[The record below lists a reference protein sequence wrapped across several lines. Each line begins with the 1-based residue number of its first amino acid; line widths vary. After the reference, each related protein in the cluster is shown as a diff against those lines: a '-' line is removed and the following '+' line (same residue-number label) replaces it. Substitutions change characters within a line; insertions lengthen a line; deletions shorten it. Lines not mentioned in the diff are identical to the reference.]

1 MRILSYSVSD
11 DRLEANFAR
20 SDGQTANPARLL
32 LSLSLASLAD
42 AWVMRRMTGPS
53 RPAAPINTHQDYMN
67 YPHPIIAREGWPF
80 IGIALLVAILVHA
93 LGGFGWAWPFW
104 LLVVFVVQF
113 FRDPPRSIPA
123 DPNAILSPADGRI
136 VAIETVLDPYAQREA
151 MKISVFMNVFNA
163 HSQRSPVDGTVR
175 SVQYFPGAFLNAE
188 LDKSSLQNERNA
200 LVFDLPG
207 GVVISCVQVAGLVA
221 RRILCYTRVGD
232 TLKRGQRYGFIRFGS
247 RLDVYL
253 PLGARPRVSIG
264 DKVLASSTILAD
276 LAEPIARTPDTPFTA
291 APSGAT
297 VTGAEPVVSP
307 VVTPVTPVTSVTP
320 ASPLTSTSTEPLGE
334 GVVSAP
340 ATGISGTAAEVG
352 IGSEA
357 APK

>member
-1 MRILSYSVSD
+1 
-11 DRLEANFAR
+11 
-20 SDGQTANPARLL
+20 
-32 LSLSLASLAD
+32 
-42 AWVMRRMTGPS
+42 
-53 RPAAPINTHQDYMN
+53 MN

-80 IGIALLVAILVHA
+80 IGIALLLAILVHA

-113 FRDPPRSIPA
+113 FRDPPRAIPG
-123 DPNAILSPADGRI
+123 DPNAVLSPADGRI

-175 SVQYFPGAFLNAE
+175 RVQYFPGAFLNAE
-188 LDKSSLQNERNA
+188 LDKASLQNERNA

-221 RRILCYTRVGD
+221 RRILCYVREGE

-253 PLGARPRVSIG
+253 PLGTRPRVSIG
-264 DKVLASSTILAD
+264 EKVFASSTILAE
-276 LAEPIARTPDTPFTA
+276 LVEPVGVTPETPFAA
-291 APSGAT
+291 APAGAA
-297 VTGAEPVVSP
+297 VDPIVSP
-307 VVTPVTPVTSVTP
+307 VATPVTPATPVSPVSPVTP
-320 ASPLTSTSTEPLGE
+320 ASPLTSAEPVGA
-334 GVVSAP
+334 GVVTAP
-340 ATGISGTAAEVG
+340 ATGIEGIAAEVG